1 MIQNHQKNSL
11 ENPSDKFKDEC
22 GVVGIYNDKDACL
35 KAILALY
42 SLQHRGQES
51 CGVITS
57 DNGTIHVRKDH
68 GIVGEVFALGDS
80 ADKKLLPGNIAVG
93 HVRYSTAGGG
103 GVENIQPL
111 TIKTSIGDISIAH
124 NGNLTNN
131 VKIHNE
137 LLDKGYAFQ
146 STSDTGVILQL
157 IASKGNKNF
166 VDRIKESLVEIQG
179 AYSLVFMLED
189 KLIGVRDSNGIRPL
203 VLGQFEDGGYI
214 LASETC
220 ALDLV
225 GANFVRDIEAGE
237 LVIIDEDGVKSHI
250 FANKQPRRFCIFEF
264 IYFMR
269 PNSCFNGHSV
279 SEVREQIGRE
289 LAKEASVDADVVVPI
304 PDSGI
309 HAAIGFAEEA
319 GIPYKQ
325 GILRSHFVG
334 RTFISPT
341 QMGRE
346 FKTKLKLTV
355 NKSVV
360 KGKRVVLVD
369 DSIVRGTTI
378 PRLVDMVKK
387 AGANEVHV
395 RISSPPI
402 THPCFYGI
410 DTPLRKDLRAAY
422 DSVYE
427 ICESIGANSLAYVT
441 VKGMYRAVGVP
452 EAELIKENREKR
464 KYCDACFTGDYSI
477 PLVDREEKRKREGT
491 DEFE

>member
-1 MIQNHQKNSL
+1 MTKKLSNNCSKIK
-11 ENPSDKFKDEC
+11 SDKFKDEC
-22 GVVGIYNDKDACL
+22 GVVGVYNDKDACL

-51 CGVITS
+51 CGVVTF
-57 DNGTIHVRKDH
+57 DNGEVHSIKDH
-68 GIVGEVFALGDS
+68 GVVGEVFDIGES
-80 ADKKLLPGNIAVG
+80 ADKKLLPGNIAIG

-103 GVENIQPL
+103 GFENIQPL
-111 TIKTSIGDISIAH
+111 SIKTSSGDISIAH

-137 LLDKGYAFQ
+137 LLSQGYAFQ

-157 IASKGNKNF
+157 IASKKDENL
-166 VDRIKESLVEIQG
+166 VDRITSSLDEIKG

-189 KLIGVRDSNGIRPL
+189 KLVGVRDPNGIRPL

-214 LASETC
+214 LSSETC
-220 ALDLV
+220 ALELV
-225 GANFVRDIEAGE
+225 GAEFVRDIKAGE
-237 LVIIDEDGVKSHI
+237 VVVIDENGIQSHI
-250 FANKQPRRFCIFEF
+250 FNDKEPRRFCIFEF

-269 PNSCFNGHSV
+269 PNSCFNGYSV

-289 LAKEASVDADVVVPI
+289 LAKESPVDADVVIPI

-378 PRLVDMVKK
+378 PRLVDMVRK
-387 AGANEVHV
+387 AGAKEVHV

-422 DSVYE
+422 ASVYE
-427 ICESIGANSLAYVT
+427 ICEDIKADSLAYVT
-441 VKGMYRAVGVP
+441 VKGLYRSVGV
-452 EAELIKENREKR
+452 EDKDLISDKRAER
-464 KYCDACFTGDYSI
+464 KYCDACFTGDYTI
-477 PLVDREEKRKREGT
+477 PLIDREEQRARKGT
-491 DEFE
+491 EEFE